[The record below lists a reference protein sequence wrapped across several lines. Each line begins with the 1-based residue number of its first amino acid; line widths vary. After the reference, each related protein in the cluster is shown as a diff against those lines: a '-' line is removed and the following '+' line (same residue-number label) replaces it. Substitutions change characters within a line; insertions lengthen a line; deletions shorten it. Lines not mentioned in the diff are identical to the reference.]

1 MRIMIITSQGFGHFT
16 SGINNQDFGIES
28 EKMLLILD
36 GCSAAKYAESGT
48 RLFAQL
54 FSRREEWDNLEKFED
69 NVKGVFDDL
78 ICLLEKY
85 YPVREQ
91 LEKDFIM
98 ENLLFTI
105 IACFDTEDSYVVKLF
120 GDGYVVTQ
128 NKKGLLSYLRF
139 SYGKCPPYFAYKYCD
154 LPGLNFSNYGFKNF
168 TFSKEAFQKVIIA
181 TDGIMPIARGDI
193 KGIDTG
199 LSTANATLVTMDI
212 RDNRTNFNDD
222 VTIGMFGGK
231 KNDII

>member
-1 MRIMIITSQGFGHFT
+1 MIITSQGFGHFT

-54 FSRREEWDNLEKFED
+54 FSRKEEWDSLEKFED
-69 NVKGVFDDL
+69 NVKSVFDDL
-78 ICLLEKY
+78 IQLLEKY
-85 YPVREQ
+85 YPVRDQ

-128 NKKGLLSYLRF
+128 NARDLISYMKF
-139 SYGKCPPYFAYKYCD
+139 SYGKRPPYYAYKYCN
-154 LPGLNFSNYGFKNF
+154 LPGLAFSEYEFKTF
-168 TFSKEAFQKVIIA
+168 TFDKKAFKKVIIA
-181 TDGIMPIARGDI
+181 TDGIMPIARGNI
-193 KGIDTG
+193 KGFDLG
-199 LSTANATLVTMDI
+199 FSTANASLIAMDI
-212 RDNRTNFNDD
+212 KEQRTIFNDD

-231 KNDII
+231 KNGNIQ